1 MRLFTSVPALGCY
14 FNLLQREKMAQGEPP
29 PTIGLVPTMGS
40 LHDGHVAL
48 IERARSENTI
58 VIVSIFVNPLQFGP
72 NEDFQKYPRQLESD
86 RDVCEKAGVDVIW
99 APSPEELG
107 MGNGTADTKSQS
119 SVTTVVPPASM
130 TSMMCARSRTGH
142 FVGVA
147 TIVTK
152 LLSLVRPTTAYFGQ
166 KDAQQLAIIKRLVA
180 DLNLPVEIVGCP
192 IVREPSGLALSSR
205 NQYLTP
211 QQKEQGAILY
221 RALCRGK
228 EVFEAIKTL
237 PHNAS
242 KIKDAVKAEL
252 AKVPAVELEYIELVE
267 PDSLQALETI
277 ESVGLLAIAA
287 KIGSCRLIDN
297 LLLKNRQAIIA
308 IDGPAGAG
316 KSTITKLV
324 AKELGL
330 LFLDTGAMYRAVTWL
345 VLESK
350 IAIEDQPA
358 IAELVSKCQMSFT
371 GGANFQMTI
380 NGQDVTEAIRTPEV
394 TSHVS
399 AIAAIGAVRHFLV
412 KKQQEFGK
420 VGGIVA
426 EGRDI
431 GTRVFPDAEVKLF
444 LTASV
449 TERSRRR
456 LLELQKQG
464 QEKINLEQLQQD
476 ISLRDLKD
484 STRQVS
490 PLRKAD
496 DAIEIQTDG
505 LSIAEVT
512 EKIVKLYHQRNKKA
526 IRN

>member
-1 MRLFTSVPALGCY
+1 MRLFSSVAALGCY
-14 FNLLQREKMAQGEPP
+14 FNLLEIEKIATGEPP

-40 LHDGHVAL
+40 LHDGHLSL

-86 RDVCEKAGVDVIW
+86 RHLCEQAGVDVIL

-107 MGNGTADTKSQS
+107 MENGTSDTKSQS
-119 SVTTVVPPASM
+119 SVTTVVPPTSM
-130 TSMMCARSRTGH
+130 TSIMCALARPGH
-142 FVGVA
+142 FAGVA

-152 LLSLVRPTTAYFGQ
+152 LLSMVRPSTAYFGK
-166 KDAQQLAIIKRLVA
+166 KDGQQLAIIKRLVA

-192 IVREPSGLALSSR
+192 IVRESSGLALSSR

-211 QQKEQGAILY
+211 EQKEQGAVLY
-221 RALCRGK
+221 RALCRGQQ
-228 EVFEAIKTL
+228 VFEESKTL
-237 PHNAS
+237 PHNAL
-242 KIKDAVKAEL
+242 KIKEAVKTEL
-252 AKVPAVELEYIELVE
+252 ATIREVELEYVELVE
-267 PDSLQALETI
+267 PDSLRPLETV
-277 ESVGLLAIAA
+277 ERLGLLAIAA

-297 LLLKNRQAIIA
+297 ILLKNRQAIIA

-345 VLESK
+345 VLESS

-358 IAELVSKCQMSFT
+358 IAELVSKCQINFT
-371 GGANFQMTI
+371 GGASFQITI

-399 AIAAIGAVRHFLV
+399 ALAAIGAVRHFLV

-431 GTRVFPDAEVKLF
+431 GTRVFPDAEVKIF

-449 TERSRRR
+449 KERSRRR

-464 QEKINLEQLQQD
+464 QQNINLEQLQQE

-484 STRQVS
+484 STRLVS

-496 DAIEIQTDG
+496 DAIEIKTDG

-526 IRN
+526 INN